1 MTEHTESIPIREAL
15 ARYLYPDDLGKGY
28 ALIDEDTGRLVRRI
42 RIVQWTMRL
51 LFAAGLAA
59 LLIGAQP
66 GWLRVLEGFCLLAA
80 FVAFELYGLAAL
92 NTPVFG
98 FLWPT
103 PDPRIKAFM
112 DMLASGELQ
121 AFTEDSVPARASAT
135 FADPQSTKR

>member
-51 LFAAGLAA
+51 LFAAGLAT

-66 GWLRVLEGFCLLAA
+66 GWLRVLEGSAYSLRSPHSNSMAS
-80 FVAFELYGLAAL
+80 
-92 NTPVFG
+92 
-98 FLWPT
+98 
-103 PDPRIKAFM
+103 PRSTRPFSISM
-112 DMLASGELQ
+112 
-121 AFTEDSVPARASAT
+121 
-135 FADPQSTKR
+135 ADA